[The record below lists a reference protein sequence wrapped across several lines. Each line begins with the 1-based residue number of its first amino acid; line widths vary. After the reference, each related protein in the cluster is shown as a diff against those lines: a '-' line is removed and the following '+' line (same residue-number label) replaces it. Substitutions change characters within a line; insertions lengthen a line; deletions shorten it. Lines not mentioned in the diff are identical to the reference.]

1 MPDAVLCHILS
12 FLPTKDCVTTSTL
25 SRRWRHIW
33 KDLQVLD
40 FCQNSCQGFEHLA
53 VLVNRVLALRKGYD
67 IRGFR
72 LSCLYSDRDSS
83 SVAKWVQI
91 AIGPNLEELRL
102 ELHSN
107 AGFRSMPHTLFTCS
121 KLVSLS
127 LSYGIHIEKP
137 AAVCLP
143 SLKMLNLCHINVD
156 FYETLLSGCPA
167 LETLTLSI
175 CAKCLTKVHVPP
187 SLKRLEFQVFSSQWE
202 SYLDIDVPGL
212 EYLSIVHAT
221 SSFHCKF
228 TNLQHV
234 VDAFLDV
241 GGVEKASVNTFHKL
255 IRALCG
261 TKSLKLGYFSTK
273 MLLCPYFRFSEFSPF
288 TSSGD
293 HFSMFQLKFSEKC
306 HVLQVLTISNWEEQ
320 KPLHLQSW
328 AQPTR
333 VPNCLRSHLTSFE
346 FDGYRGLE
354 DELEFAKYILRYG
367 FVLKAMNISSHRS
380 LDLSEKRDIHRHS
393 LYDIRPGSSVCRFY
407 FF

>member
-1 MPDAVLCHILS
+1 MCCYSHS
-12 FLPTKDCVTTSTL
+12 FIGCKLGLRQSGIYRGRDCNGIAFTFKSE
-25 SRRWRHIW
+25 
-33 KDLQVLD
+33 KQKLQ
-40 FCQNSCQGFEHLA
+40 
-53 VLVNRVLALRKGYD
+53 
-67 IRGFR
+67 
-72 LSCLYSDRDSS
+72 
-83 SVAKWVQI
+83 
-91 AIGPNLEELRL
+91 EE
-102 ELHSN
+102 
-107 AGFRSMPHTLFTCS
+107 
-121 KLVSLS
+121 V
-127 LSYGIHIEKP
+127 
-137 AAVCLP
+137 V
-143 SLKMLNLCHINVD
+143 
-156 FYETLLSGCPA
+156 
-167 LETLTLSI
+167 ETLTKIIDSI
-175 CAKCLTKVHVPP
+175 PLANFGNYCDTAIPPLQEILFHDYSSSRLLLRAKCLECIRIVFKAEQEHRSLIQVNVHGVMHSFT
-187 SLKRLEFQVFSSQWE
+187 SLEGELRRTD
-202 SYLDIDVPGL
+202 YLTRDHI
-212 EYLSIVHAT
+212 
-221 SSFHCKF
+221 FK
-228 TNLQHV
+228 HV